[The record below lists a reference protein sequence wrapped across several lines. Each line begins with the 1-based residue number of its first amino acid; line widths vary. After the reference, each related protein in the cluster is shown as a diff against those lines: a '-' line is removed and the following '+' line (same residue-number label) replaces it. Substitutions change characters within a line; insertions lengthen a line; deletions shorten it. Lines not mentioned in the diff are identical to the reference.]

1 MFSAEDGLTVDQV
14 PGLGKRTISQ
24 ELKLD
29 NAFLCSKA
37 WVIGLAQRVVLSVW
51 GDLGFHYRDNISR
64 WESEI
69 PRMPLEDER
78 TIKINDKGPA
88 AERTRNPARH

>member
-1 MFSAEDGLTVDQV
+1 MFLAEDGLTVDQV

-37 WVIGLAQRVVLSVW
+37 LTIGLGPLVLLPVW
-51 GDLGFHYRDNISR
+51 GDLGFHYRDIVIR
-64 WESEI
+64 RDREI
-69 PRMPLEDER
+69 PRMPPEDDR
-78 TIKINDKGPA
+78 A
-88 AERTRNPARH
+88 

>member
-1 MFSAEDGLTVDQV
+1 MCLVEDGLTVDQV

-37 WVIGLAQRVVLSVW
+37 LVIGLAQRVVLSVW
-51 GDLGFHYRDNISR
+51 GDLGFHYCDNISR
-64 WESEI
+64 RESEI
-69 PRMPLEDER
+69 PRMPPEDDR
-78 TIKINDKGPA
+78 TRKINDKGPA